1 MPGGPFSAQNR
12 NRRQSTTIPN
22 GAADVIGRKG
32 SRRHPASM
40 TNPTRRSPA
49 DRDRAV
55 AKLRTLTI
63 GSAIGGLVAFGAFGA
78 VAAASYRGSESTAI
92 VTAAVSTSGTS
103 SATST
108 TTGTS
113 MTSAPATDDSTTAAA
128 AATATA
134 TATAIATTTTTLP
147 TVTST
152 VGAAQATSGG
162 S

>member
-1 MPGGPFSAQNR
+1 MPGGPISGHNG

-32 SRRHPASM
+32 SRRHPAGM

-92 VTAAVSTSGTS
+92 VAAAVSTSGTS

-113 MTSAPATDDSTTAAA
+113 MTGAPATDDSTTSA

-134 TATAIATTTTTLP
+134 TATTTTTLP